1 MELWE
6 RRLNKLIRIIVKYW
20 RPTIGSLTII
30 ISVYLLVFKV
40 ITTESLAAIVA
51 AMVAAGYIPKSKSSN
66 DE

>member
-6 RRLNKLIRIIVKYW
+6 RRLNKVIRIIVKYW

-30 ISVYLLVFKV
+30 ISVYLLVLKV

-51 AMVAAGYIPKSKSSN
+51 AMVAAGYIPKSKTTG